1 MGGGGFTM
9 EPENPALDDY
19 VRTLAPAREPR
30 ICLLPTAGG
39 DSEDQIRRFHTAFS
53 DKLCEPTHISLFRLG
68 THPVPL
74 REHLLAQDI
83 IYVGGGSMIN
93 LLALWRAHGLDEI
106 LREAWQSGIVLAGL
120 SAGSM
125 CWFEWGVTKSVGAP
139 MPARGLGFLPGSN
152 SVHYDGEPERRPVY
166 LSSVASGAIPPG
178 WAVDDGA
185 GLLFRGARRGGGRG
199 LAARRARVPG
209 AGRGR
214 RGGRGGHRAAAA
226 QGAGARGPDGAAGGR
241 GAAGAARRAARPPA
255 GLTRGRDE
263 RRHRLG
269 RADVSAGGGRTSIPL
284 SVATVDAQRGI
295 ELAAASDPLPTQPPL
310 TLAAAAP
317 TGRMSAWPRRSAPAR

>member
-53 DKLCEPTHISLFRLG
+53 GKLCEPTHISLFRLG
-68 THPVPL
+68 TRPVPL
-74 REHLLAQDI
+74 RDHLLAQDI

-152 SVHYDGEPERRPVY
+152 SVHYDGEPRAAAGLPELGGERRDPAR
-166 LSSVASGAIPPG
+166 LGGRRRRRPALPRRAAWRRSWPRG
-178 WAVDDGA
+178 
-185 GLLFRGARRGGGRG
+185 RGARAYRVRAVDGEAVEEVIEPR
-199 LAARRARVPG
+199 LLKAPAHADPTAPLAVEELRALHAARR
-209 AGRGR
+209 GR
-214 RGGRGGHRAAAA
+214 RL
-226 QGAGARGPDGAAGGR
+226 D
-241 GAAGAARRAARPPA
+241 
-255 GLTRGRDE
+255 
-263 RRHRLG
+263 
-269 RADVSAGGGRTSIPL
+269 
-284 SVATVDAQRGI
+284 
-295 ELAAASDPLPTQPPL
+295 
-310 TLAAAAP
+310 
-317 TGRMSAWPRRSAPAR
+317 